1 VPKRRLG
8 DPVSRLKA
16 LFGLIGLLTALALG
30 LTLWRYGAAV
40 TAGRVALH
48 KSQAEV
54 LLQGADAAL
63 GRTSEGLAGYAADH
77 NAGEKAVVTANAADF
92 TAKLSAARISPN
104 VDTAELTL
112 IDTLRRDFEAT
123 VQAATV
129 QILDAPTTARSRQ
142 GLASFRSRRVGLE
155 REIDSDESDFAL
167 AATDAERT
175 ATSSA
180 NTAQLLGIVF
190 GIIALVAVLLA
201 AALAVRL
208 LRRLLERIRQAS
220 SGLSGAVSDMAS
232 STQEAAAATAQQS
245 AAIAEAAATVDEL
258 SATAAAIALSAQESA
273 DAARTTERT
282 MELMR
287 NQVGE
292 IADRSSELGQS
303 NQEIVEILR
312 LINDISE
319 QTNLLALNAAIE
331 AARAGE
337 AGRGFAVVASEVRRL
352 AERSVKSTASIEE
365 IIKQVHDKTNAT
377 ILTTEQGTKQVAEV
391 EELMRSSSAAL
402 DDSLTAIEQ
411 QRQAAE
417 QLATAMGE
425 INVAAEQLSA
435 TQDQRVEVSRQVE
448 ELVAGLNRTLSEY
461 GMSSNGSEAFGR

>member
-1 VPKRRLG
+1 VPKRRVG

-16 LFGLIGLLTALALG
+16 LFGLVGLLTALALG
-30 LTLWRYGAAV
+30 LTLWRYGDAV
-40 TAGRVALH
+40 TQGRVALH
-48 KSQAEV
+48 KSQTQT
-54 LLQGADAAL
+54 LLQAADAAL
-63 GRTSEGLAGYAADH
+63 GRTSAALEGFAADH
-77 NAGEKAVVTANAADF
+77 DPADRATVSANADEFRARV
-92 TAKLSAARISPN
+92 AAAGANPD
-104 VDTAELTL
+104 VDPDQVAR
-112 IDTLRRDFEAT
+112 IDTLRRDFDT
-123 VQAATV
+123 LIQAATA
-129 QILDAPTTARSRQ
+129 QILGAPTRFGSQQ
-142 GLASFRSRRVGLE
+142 GLVRFGPGLTRLE
-155 REIDSDESDFAL
+155 HEIDSDESDFGL
-167 AATDAERT
+167 DAAKAQSTARSGEHTAE
-175 ATSSA
+175 
-180 NTAQLLGIVF
+180 LLGIVF
-190 GIIALVAVLLA
+190 GILALGVVVLA
-201 AALAVRL
+201 GALAVRL

-220 SGLSGAVSDMAS
+220 SGLASAVSDMAS
-232 STQEAAAATAQQS
+232 SAQEAAAATAQQS

-258 SATAAAIALSAQESA
+258 SATAGAIAQSAQESA
-273 DAARTTERT
+273 DAARQTERT
-282 MELMR
+282 MEQMR
-287 NQVGE
+287 KQVGE

-303 NQEIVEILR
+303 NQEIGEILS

-365 IIKQVHDKTNAT
+365 IVKQVHDKTNAT

-417 QLATAMGE
+417 QLAAAMGE

-435 TQDQRVEVSRQVE
+435 TQDQRLDVSRQVE
-448 ELVAGLNRTLSEY
+448 ELVAGLDRTLSEY
-461 GMSSNGSEAFGR
+461 GMSSNGTRASS